1 MSGMGDGVN
10 KVFTMFVHQNSL
22 VIEGF
27 KTRFEAIRFLLYT
40 GYNVTGETELEL
52 LAEVQKLIAG
62 RILTIQRER
71 NKNELES

>member
-10 KVFTMFVHQNSL
+10 KVFSMFVHQNSL
-22 VIEGF
+22 IVNGF
-27 KTRFEAIRFLLYT
+27 KTRFETIRHLLYT

-62 RILTIQRER
+62 RILTIQREKDR
-71 NKNELES
+71 NELEP